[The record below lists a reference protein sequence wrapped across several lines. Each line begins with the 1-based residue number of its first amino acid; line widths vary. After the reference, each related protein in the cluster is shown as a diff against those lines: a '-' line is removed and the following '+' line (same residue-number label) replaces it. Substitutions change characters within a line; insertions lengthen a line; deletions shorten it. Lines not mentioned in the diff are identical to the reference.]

1 MKQRRISENN
11 VKNAAG
17 GMAFHCHFGYGM
29 IRWLY
34 RQESEGKRMER
45 PNAWKKYNKTDLK
58 KLESLAVEY
67 RDFID
72 RGKTERECAS
82 QAVAMLEAAG
92 YVSLDKAAA
101 GKKKV
106 KAGDRLY
113 LEIMHKAVLLFVIG
127 KKPLSEGM
135 NIVGAHI
142 DSPRLD
148 LKQNPL
154 YEDGDFA
161 LADTHYYG
169 GIKKYQWV
177 ARELALHGVVVKKDG
192 TTVQLAIG
200 EKETDPVVGI
210 SDLLIHLSQE
220 QMGKKLGEAITGEN
234 LDIILGGK
242 PLKGEDKEPFKAQ
255 LLRILEDEYGLE
267 EEDLISAEIEAVP
280 AGKAR
285 DFGLDR
291 SMILGYGHD
300 DRVCAFAEL
309 KAMLGVKATPEYTCC
324 GMLVDKEEIGSV
336 GATGMRSN
344 YLENAVAEILALQGE
359 YSELNL
365 RRALRSSRM
374 LSCDV
379 SAGFDP
385 LYASAFEKK
394 NAAWLGRGVCF
405 NKFTGSRGKSGS
417 NDANAEFMAKVRRIM
432 DDGGVSWQTAELGKV
447 DLGGGGTI
455 AYICALYGMEVIDS
469 GVAVLNMHAPME
481 IISKADLYEAVR
493 GYTAFLLNA

>member
-1 MKQRRISENN
+1 
-11 VKNAAG
+11 
-17 GMAFHCHFGYGM
+17 
-29 IRWLY
+29 
-34 RQESEGKRMER
+34 MER
-45 PNAWKKYNKTDLK
+45 PNAWKTYNKTELK
-58 KLESLAVEY
+58 KLEAVAAEY
-67 RDFID
+67 KDFLD
-72 RGKTERECAS
+72 RGKTERECAQIAIS
-82 QAVAMLEAAG
+82 ALEKAE
-92 YVSLDKAAA
+92 YVSLEKAIVAKKALKPGDKI
-101 GKKKV
+101 
-106 KAGDRLY
+106 Y
-113 LEIMHKAVLLFVIG
+113 LNKMGKAVLTFMIG
-127 KKPLSEGM
+127 KNPLAEGM

-192 TTVQLAIG
+192 TTVQICIG
-200 EKETDPVVGI
+200 EKDTDPVVGV

-220 QMGKKLGEAITGEN
+220 QLGKKMSEAITGEN

-242 PLKGEDKEPFKAQ
+242 PLNGEEKEPVKAK
-255 LLRILEDEYGLE
+255 LIRILKEEYGIE

-291 SMILGYGHD
+291 SMIMGYGHD

-309 KAMLGVKATPEYTCC
+309 KAVLDLKGIPAYTCC

-336 GATGMRSN
+336 GATSMQSN
-344 YLENAVAEILALQGE
+344 YLENAVAEILDLQGA
-359 YSELNL
+359 YSELNV
-365 RRALRSSRM
+365 RRALRNSRM

-385 LYASAFEKK
+385 LYAGAYEKK

-417 NDANAEFMAKVRRIM
+417 NDANAEYMAKLRRIM
-432 DDGGVSWQTAELGKV
+432 DENKVCWQTAELGKV
-447 DLGGGGTI
+447 DQGGGGTI

-481 IISKADLYEAVR
+481 IISKADLYEAVKA
-493 GYTAFLLNA
+493 YKAFMMKA

>member
-1 MKQRRISENN
+1 
-11 VKNAAG
+11 
-17 GMAFHCHFGYGM
+17 
-29 IRWLY
+29 
-34 RQESEGKRMER
+34 MER
-45 PNAWKKYNKTDLK
+45 PNAWKTYNKTEMK
-58 KLESLAVEY
+58 KLEAVAAEY
-67 RDFID
+67 KDFLD
-72 RGKTERECAS
+72 HGKTERECA
-82 QAVAMLEAAG
+82 QLAIAALEKAG
-92 YVSLDKAAA
+92 YVSLEKAIAAKRALKPGDK
-101 GKKKV
+101 V
-106 KAGDRLY
+106 Y
-113 LEIMHKAVLLFVIG
+113 LNKMGKAVLTFLIG
-127 KKPLSEGM
+127 KKPLAEGM

-192 TTVQLAIG
+192 STVQICIG
-200 EKETDPVVGI
+200 EKDTDPVVGV

-220 QMGKKLGEAITGEN
+220 QLSKKMSEAITGEN

-242 PLKGEDKEPFKAQ
+242 PLNGEEKEPVKAE
-255 LLRILEDEYGLE
+255 LIRILTEEYGIE

-291 SMILGYGHD
+291 SMIMGYGHD

-309 KAMLGVKATPEYTCC
+309 KAVLDLKGIPAYTCC

-336 GATGMRSN
+336 GATGMQSN
-344 YLENAVAEILALQGE
+344 YLENAVAEILDLQGA
-359 YSELNL
+359 YSELNV
-365 RRALRSSRM
+365 RRALRNSRM

-385 LYASAFEKK
+385 LYASAYEKK
-394 NAAWLGRGVCF
+394 NSAWLGRGVCF

-417 NDANAEFMAKVRRIM
+417 NDANAEYMAKLRRIM
-432 DDGGVSWQTAELGKV
+432 DENKVCWQTAELGKV
-447 DLGGGGTI
+447 DQGGGGTI

-481 IISKADLYEAVR
+481 IISKADLYEAVKA
-493 GYTAFLLNA
+493 YKAFMMKA

>member
-1 MKQRRISENN
+1 
-11 VKNAAG
+11 
-17 GMAFHCHFGYGM
+17 
-29 IRWLY
+29 
-34 RQESEGKRMER
+34 MER
-45 PNAWKKYNKTDLK
+45 PNAWKTYNKTELK
-58 KLESLAVEY
+58 KLEAVAAEY
-67 RDFID
+67 RAFLDA
-72 RGKTERECAS
+72 GKTERECARL
-82 QAVAMLEAAG
+82 AVAALEKAG
-92 YVSLDKAAA
+92 YISLEEAIA
-101 GKKKV
+101 GKKKLRP
-106 KAGDRLY
+106 GDKVY
-113 LEIMHKAVLLFVIG
+113 LNKMGKAVLIFLMG
-127 KKPLSEGM
+127 KKPLAEGM

-177 ARELALHGVVVKKDG
+177 ARELALHGVAVKKDG
-192 TTVQLAIG
+192 TAVEIRIG
-200 EKETDPVVGI
+200 EKDGDPVVGV

-220 QMGKKLGEAITGEN
+220 QMGKKLSEAITGEN
-234 LDIILGGK
+234 LDIILAGK
-242 PLKGEDKEPFKAQ
+242 PLAGEEKEPVKAG
-255 LLRILEDEYGLE
+255 LVRILKEEYGIE

-291 SMILGYGHD
+291 SMIMGYGHD

-309 KAMLGVKATPEYTCC
+309 KAVLSLTGIPEYTCC

-336 GATGMRSN
+336 GATGMQSN
-344 YLENAVAEILALQGE
+344 YLENAVAEILDLQGA
-359 YSELNL
+359 YSELNV
-365 RRALRSSRM
+365 RRALRRSRM

-385 LYASAFEKK
+385 LYAGAYEKK

-417 NDANAEFMAKVRRIM
+417 NDANAEYMAKLRRIM
-432 DDGGVSWQTAELGKV
+432 DENKVCWQTAELGKV
-447 DLGGGGTI
+447 DQGGGGTI

-481 IISKADLYEAVR
+481 VISKADLYEAVKAYR
-493 GYTAFLLNA
+493 AFMMKA

>member
-1 MKQRRISENN
+1 
-11 VKNAAG
+11 
-17 GMAFHCHFGYGM
+17 
-29 IRWLY
+29 
-34 RQESEGKRMER
+34 MER
-45 PNAWKKYNKTDLK
+45 PNAWKSYTKAELK
-58 KLESLAVEY
+58 KLEDTAKEY
-67 RDFID
+67 KHFID
-72 RGKTERECAS
+72 AGKTERECVAETVAALEKAGYIS
-82 QAVAMLEAAG
+82 LEKAVA
-92 YVSLDKAAA
+92 S
-101 GKKKV
+101 GKKI
-106 KAGDRLY
+106 KAGDKIY
-113 LEIMHKAVLLFVIG
+113 LNKMNKAVLVFLIG
-127 KKPLSEGM
+127 KKPLAEGM

-161 LADTHYYG
+161 LAETHYYG

-192 TTVQLAIG
+192 TTVQICIG
-200 EKETDPVVGI
+200 EKEDDPVVGV
-210 SDLLIHLSQE
+210 SDLLIHLSQD
-220 QMGKKLGEAITGEN
+220 QMAKKLSEAITGED

-242 PLKGEDKEPFKAQ
+242 PLKGAEKEPVKAE
-255 LLRILEDEYGLE
+255 LLRILKEKYGIE
-267 EEDLISAEIEAVP
+267 EEDFFSAEIEAVP

-291 SMILGYGHD
+291 SMIMGYGHD

-309 KAMLGVKATPEYTCC
+309 KAILSLTGVPQYTCC

-336 GATGMRSN
+336 GATGMQSN
-344 YLENAVAEILALQGE
+344 YLENTVAEILELQGL
-359 YSELNL
+359 YSELNV
-365 RRALRSSRM
+365 RRALRNSRM

-417 NDANAEFMAKVRRIM
+417 NDANAEFIAKLRRIM
-432 DDGGVSWQTAELGKV
+432 DDNKVFWQMAELGRV

-469 GVAVLNMHAPME
+469 GVAVLS
-481 IISKADLYEAVR
+481 ISKADLYESFKAYR
-493 GYTAFLLNA
+493 AFMINA

>member
-1 MKQRRISENN
+1 MHVRS
-11 VKNAAG
+11 VKD
-17 GMAFHCHFGYGM
+17 
-29 IRWLY
+29 
-34 RQESEGKRMER
+34 MER
-45 PNAWKKYNKTDLK
+45 PNAWKNYNKTELK
-58 KLESLAVEY
+58 KVEETAKEY
-67 RDFID
+67 RAFID
-72 RGKTERECAS
+72 AGKTERECAEET
-82 QAVAMLEAAG
+82 VAALEKAG
-92 YVSLDKAAA
+92 YISLEKAVA
-101 GKKKV
+101 GKKKL
-106 KAGDRLY
+106 KAGDKIYVNR
-113 LEIMHKAVLLFVIG
+113 MGKAVLIFLLG
-127 KKPLSEGM
+127 KKALAEGM

-192 TTVQLAIG
+192 TAVKIAIG
-200 EKETDPVVGI
+200 ENPEDPVVGV
-210 SDLLIHLSQE
+210 SDLLPHLAQE
-220 QMGKKLGEAITGEN
+220 QMGKKASEAVTGEN
-234 LDIILGGK
+234 LDIIMGGK
-242 PLKGEDKEPFKAQ
+242 PLKDEEKEPVKAQ
-255 LLRILEDEYGLE
+255 LLAILKDQYGIE
-267 EEDLISAEIEAVP
+267 EEDFISAEIEAVP

-291 SMILGYGHD
+291 SMIMGYGHD

-309 KAMLGVKATPEYTCC
+309 KAILSLTGTPEYTCC

-344 YLENAVAEILALQGE
+344 YLENAVAEILELQGS
-359 YSELNL
+359 YTELNV
-365 RRALRSSRM
+365 RRALQNSRM

-394 NAAWLGRGVCF
+394 NSAMLGRGVCF
-405 NKFTGSRGKSGS
+405 NKYTGSGGKGGS
-417 NDANAEFMAKVRRIM
+417 NDANAEFIAKLRKIM
-432 DDGGVSWQTAELGKV
+432 DDNKVCWQTAELGKV
-447 DLGGGGTI
+447 DQGGGGTI

-469 GVAVLNMHAPME
+469 GVAVLNMHSPME
-481 IISKADLYEAVR
+481 VISKADLYESVKA
-493 GYTAFLLNA
+493 YKAFMIKA

>member
-1 MKQRRISENN
+1 
-11 VKNAAG
+11 
-17 GMAFHCHFGYGM
+17 
-29 IRWLY
+29 
-34 RQESEGKRMER
+34 MER
-45 PNAWKKYNKTDLK
+45 PNAWKTYSKTELK
-58 KLESLAVEY
+58 KLETVAQEY
-67 RDFID
+67 KDYISA
-72 RGKTERECAS
+72 GKTERECVTLTVNA
-82 QAVAMLEAAG
+82 LEKAG
-92 YVSLDKAAA
+92 YTDLESAIA
-101 GKKKV
+101 GKKKL
-106 KAGDRLY
+106 KAGDKVY
-113 LEIMHKAVLLFVIG
+113 LNKMGKAVLIFLIG
-127 KKPLSEGM
+127 KKPLAEGM

-192 TTVQLAIG
+192 STVTISIG
-200 EKETDPVVGI
+200 EKDNDPVVGV

-220 QMGKKLGEAITGEN
+220 QMGKKLSEAITGEN
-234 LDIILGGK
+234 LDIMLGGK
-242 PLKGEDKEPFKAQ
+242 PLKDEEKEPVKAQ
-255 LLRILEDEYGLE
+255 ILQILKDTYGIE

-291 SMILGYGHD
+291 SMIMGYGHD

-309 KAMLGVKATPEYTCC
+309 KAILDIKGIPEYTCC

-336 GATGMRSN
+336 GATGMQSN
-344 YLENAVAEILALQGE
+344 YLENAVAEILDLQGV

-365 RRALRSSRM
+365 RRALRNSRM

-385 LYASAFEKK
+385 LYASAYEKK

-405 NKFTGSRGKSGS
+405 NKYTGSRGKSGS
-417 NDANAEFMAKVRRIM
+417 NDANAEYMAKLRRIM
-432 DDGGVSWQTAELGKV
+432 DDNKVCWQTAELGKV
-447 DLGGGGTI
+447 DVGGGGTI

-481 IISKADLYEAVR
+481 VISKADLYESYKA
-493 GYTAFLLNA
+493 YKAFMLDA

>member
-1 MKQRRISENN
+1 MHVRS
-11 VKNAAG
+11 VKD
-17 GMAFHCHFGYGM
+17 
-29 IRWLY
+29 
-34 RQESEGKRMER
+34 MER
-45 PNAWKKYNKTDLK
+45 PNAWKNYNKTELK
-58 KLESLAVEY
+58 KVEETAKEY
-67 RDFID
+67 RAFID
-72 RGKTERECAS
+72 AGKTERECAEET
-82 QAVAMLEAAG
+82 VAALEKAG
-92 YVSLDKAAA
+92 YISLEKAVA
-101 GKKKV
+101 GKKKL
-106 KAGDRLY
+106 KAGDKVYVNR
-113 LEIMHKAVLLFVIG
+113 MGKAVLIFLLG
-127 KKPLSEGM
+127 KKPLAEGM

-177 ARELALHGVVVKKDG
+177 ARALALHGVVVKKDG
-192 TTVQLAIG
+192 TTVRITIG
-200 EKETDPVVGI
+200 EKDTDPVVGV
-210 SDLLIHLSQE
+210 SDLLPHLAQD
-220 QMGKKLGEAITGEN
+220 QMSKKMSEAITGED

-242 PLKGEDKEPFKAQ
+242 PLK
-255 LLRILEDEYGLE
+255 DEYGIE

-280 AGKAR
+280 AGKSR

-291 SMILGYGHD
+291 SMIIGYGHD

-309 KAMLGVKATPEYTCC
+309 KAVLELTGIPAYTCC

-344 YLENAVAEILALQGE
+344 YLENAVAEILELQGA
-359 YSELNL
+359 YSELNV
-365 RRALRSSRM
+365 RRALRNSRM

-385 LYASAFEKK
+385 MYAGAFEKK

-417 NDANAEFMAKVRRIM
+417 NDANAEYMAKLRRIM
-432 DDGGVSWQTAELGKV
+432 DENKVCWQTAELGKV
-447 DLGGGGTI
+447 DQGGGGTI

-481 IISKADLYEAVR
+481 IISKADLYESVKAYKAFMQKAV
-493 GYTAFLLNA
+493 

>member
-1 MKQRRISENN
+1 
-11 VKNAAG
+11 
-17 GMAFHCHFGYGM
+17 
-29 IRWLY
+29 
-34 RQESEGKRMER
+34 MER
-45 PNAWKKYNKTDLK
+45 PNAWKNYTKTDLK
-58 KLESLAVEY
+58 KLETIAVEY

-72 RGKTERECAS
+72 RGKTERECA
-82 QAVAMLEAAG
+82 ALAAGMLEKAG
-92 YVSLDKAAA
+92 YISLGKAIES
-101 GKKKV
+101 KKALKP
-106 KAGDRLY
+106 GDRIY
-113 LEIMHKAVLLFVIG
+113 QEIMHKAVLIFIIG
-127 KKPLSEGM
+127 RKPLAEGM

-148 LKQNPL
+148 LKQNPF
-154 YEDGDFA
+154 YEDGDLA

-192 TTVQLAIG
+192 TTVQISVG
-200 EKETDPVVGI
+200 ERDTDPVVGV

-234 LDIILGGK
+234 LDIILGGR
-242 PLKGEDKEPFKAQ
+242 PLKGTEKEPVKAQ
-255 LLRILEDEYGLE
+255 ILQILKEEYGIE
-267 EEDLISAEIEAVP
+267 EEDMISAEIEVVP

-291 SMILGYGHD
+291 SMIMGYGHD

-309 KAMLGVKATPEYTCC
+309 KAILDVKTTPEYTSC

-344 YLENAVAEILALQGE
+344 YLENAVAEILELQGA

-365 RRALRSSRM
+365 RRTLRNSRM

-379 SAGFDP
+379 SAAFDP

-432 DDGGVSWQTAELGKV
+432 DDAKVCWQTAELGRV

-481 IISKADLYEAVR
+481 VISKADLYESVR
-493 GYTAFLLNA
+493 GYKAFLLNA

>member
-1 MKQRRISENN
+1 
-11 VKNAAG
+11 
-17 GMAFHCHFGYGM
+17 
-29 IRWLY
+29 
-34 RQESEGKRMER
+34 MER
-45 PNAWKKYNKTDLK
+45 PNAWKNYTKTDLK
-58 KLESLAVEY
+58 KLEETAKEY
-67 RDFID
+67 KAFID
-72 RGKTERECAS
+72 AGKTERECAAE
-82 QAVAMLEAAG
+82 AVAMLEKAG
-92 YVSLDKAAA
+92 YINLESLI
-101 GKKKV
+101 GGRKKL
-106 KAGDRLY
+106 KAGDKVY
-113 LEIMHKAVLLFVIG
+113 LNKMGKAILTFHMG
-127 KKPLSEGM
+127 KKPMAEGM

-148 LKQNPL
+148 IKQNPL
-154 YEDGDFA
+154 YEDSDFA

-169 GIKKYQWV
+169 GIKKYQWT

-192 TTVQLAIG
+192 TKVQISIG
-200 EKETDPVVGI
+200 EKDDDPVVGI

-242 PLKGEDKEPFKAQ
+242 PLKGEEKEPVKAQ
-255 LLRILEDEYGLE
+255 VLQILKETYGIE
-267 EEDLISAEIEAVP
+267 EEDFISAEIEAVP

-291 SMILGYGHD
+291 SMIMGYGHD

-309 KAMLGVKATPEYTCC
+309 KAVLSLTAAPEYTCC

-336 GATGMRSN
+336 GATGMQSN
-344 YLENAVAEILALQGE
+344 YLENAVAEILELQGN
-359 YSELNL
+359 YSELNVRRTL
-365 RRALRSSRM
+365 RNSRM

-385 LYASAFEKK
+385 LYASAYEKK

-417 NDANAEFMAKVRRIM
+417 NDANAEFMAKLRRIM
-432 DDGGVSWQTAELGKV
+432 DDNKVFWQTAELGKV
-447 DLGGGGTI
+447 DQGGGGTI

-481 IISKADLYEAVR
+481 VISKADLYEAVKA
-493 GYTAFLLNA
+493 YKAFMLDA

>member
-1 MKQRRISENN
+1 
-11 VKNAAG
+11 
-17 GMAFHCHFGYGM
+17 
-29 IRWLY
+29 
-34 RQESEGKRMER
+34 MER
-45 PNAWKKYNKTDLK
+45 PNAWKTYNKTELK
-58 KLESLAVEY
+58 KLEAVAAEY
-67 RDFID
+67 KDFLD
-72 RGKTERECAS
+72 RGKTERECAQIAIS
-82 QAVAMLEAAG
+82 ALEKAG
-92 YVSLDKAAA
+92 YVSLEKAIVAKKALKPGDKI
-101 GKKKV
+101 
-106 KAGDRLY
+106 Y
-113 LEIMHKAVLLFVIG
+113 LNKMGKAVLTFMIG
-127 KKPLSEGM
+127 KNPLAEGM

-192 TTVQLAIG
+192 TTVQICIG
-200 EKETDPVVGI
+200 EKDTDPVVGV

-220 QMGKKLGEAITGEN
+220 QLGKKMSEAITGEN

-242 PLKGEDKEPFKAQ
+242 PLNGEEKEPVKAK
-255 LLRILEDEYGLE
+255 LIRILKEEYGIE

-291 SMILGYGHD
+291 SMIMGYGHD

-309 KAMLGVKATPEYTCC
+309 KAVLDLKGIPAYTCC

-336 GATGMRSN
+336 GATSMQSN
-344 YLENAVAEILALQGE
+344 YLENAVAEILDLQGA
-359 YSELNL
+359 YSELNV
-365 RRALRSSRM
+365 RRALRNSRM

-385 LYASAFEKK
+385 LYAGAYEKK

-417 NDANAEFMAKVRRIM
+417 NDANAEYMAKLRRIM
-432 DDGGVSWQTAELGKV
+432 DENKVCWQTAELGKV
-447 DLGGGGTI
+447 DQGGGGTI

-481 IISKADLYEAVR
+481 IISKADLYEAAKA
-493 GYTAFLLNA
+493 YKAFMLNA

>member
-1 MKQRRISENN
+1 
-11 VKNAAG
+11 
-17 GMAFHCHFGYGM
+17 
-29 IRWLY
+29 
-34 RQESEGKRMER
+34 MER
-45 PNAWKKYNKTDLK
+45 PNAWKTYNKTELK
-58 KLESLAVEY
+58 KLEAVAAEY
-67 RDFID
+67 KDFLD
-72 RGKTERECAS
+72 RGKTERECAQIAIS
-82 QAVAMLEAAG
+82 ALEKAG
-92 YVSLDKAAA
+92 YVSLEKAIVAKKALKPGDKI
-101 GKKKV
+101 
-106 KAGDRLY
+106 Y
-113 LEIMHKAVLLFVIG
+113 LNKMGKAVLTFMIG
-127 KKPLSEGM
+127 KNPLAEGM

-192 TTVQLAIG
+192 TTVQICIG
-200 EKETDPVVGI
+200 EKDTDPVVGV

-220 QMGKKLGEAITGEN
+220 QLGKKMSEAITGEN

-242 PLKGEDKEPFKAQ
+242 PLNGEEKEPVKAK
-255 LLRILEDEYGLE
+255 LIRILKEEYGIE

-291 SMILGYGHD
+291 SMIMGYGHD

-309 KAMLGVKATPEYTCC
+309 KAVLDLKGIPAYTCC

-336 GATGMRSN
+336 GATSMQSN
-344 YLENAVAEILALQGE
+344 YLENAVAEILDLQGS
-359 YSELNL
+359 YSELNV
-365 RRALRSSRM
+365 RRALRNSRM

-385 LYASAFEKK
+385 LYAGAYEKK

-417 NDANAEFMAKVRRIM
+417 NDANAEYMAKLRRIM
-432 DDGGVSWQTAELGKV
+432 DENKVCWQTAELGKV
-447 DLGGGGTI
+447 DQGGGGTI

-481 IISKADLYEAVR
+481 IISKADLYEAVKA
-493 GYTAFLLNA
+493 YKAFMMKA

>member
-1 MKQRRISENN
+1 
-11 VKNAAG
+11 
-17 GMAFHCHFGYGM
+17 
-29 IRWLY
+29 
-34 RQESEGKRMER
+34 MER
-45 PNAWKKYNKTDLK
+45 PNAWKNYTKTDLK
-58 KLESLAVEY
+58 KLEDIAKEY
-67 RDFID
+67 KAFID
-72 RGKTERECAS
+72 AGKTERECAAE
-82 QAVAMLEAAG
+82 AVAMLEKAG
-92 YVSLDKAAA
+92 YINLESLI
-101 GKKKV
+101 GGRKKL
-106 KAGDRLY
+106 KAGDKVY
-113 LEIMHKAVLLFVIG
+113 LNKMGKAILTFHMG
-127 KKPLSEGM
+127 KKPMAEGM

-148 LKQNPL
+148 IKQNPL
-154 YEDGDFA
+154 YEDSDFA

-169 GIKKYQWV
+169 GIKKYQWT

-192 TTVQLAIG
+192 TKVQISIG
-200 EKETDPVVGI
+200 EKDDDPVVGI

-242 PLKGEDKEPFKAQ
+242 PLKGEEKEPVKAQ
-255 LLRILEDEYGLE
+255 VLQILKETYGIE
-267 EEDLISAEIEAVP
+267 EEDFISAEIEAVP

-291 SMILGYGHD
+291 SMIMGYGHD

-309 KAMLGVKATPEYTCC
+309 KAVLSLTATPEYTCC

-336 GATGMRSN
+336 GATGMQSN
-344 YLENAVAEILALQGE
+344 YLENAVAEILELQGN
-359 YSELNL
+359 YSELNVRRTL
-365 RRALRSSRM
+365 RNSRM

-385 LYASAFEKK
+385 LYASAYEKK

-417 NDANAEFMAKVRRIM
+417 NDANAEFMAKLRRIM
-432 DDGGVSWQTAELGKV
+432 DDNKVFWQTAELGKV
-447 DLGGGGTI
+447 DQGGGGTI

-481 IISKADLYEAVR
+481 VISKADLYEAVKA
-493 GYTAFLLNA
+493 YKAFMLDA

>member
-1 MKQRRISENN
+1 
-11 VKNAAG
+11 
-17 GMAFHCHFGYGM
+17 
-29 IRWLY
+29 
-34 RQESEGKRMER
+34 MER
-45 PNAWKKYNKTDLK
+45 PNAWKTYSKTELK
-58 KLESLAVEY
+58 KLEDTAKEY
-67 RDFID
+67 KRFID
-72 RGKTERECAS
+72 AGKTERECVIQTVDA
-82 QAVAMLEAAG
+82 LKKAG
-92 YVSLDKAAA
+92 YISLEEAVAA
-101 GKKKV
+101 GKKI
-106 KAGDRLY
+106 KAGDKIY
-113 LEIMHKAVLLFVIG
+113 VNIMGKAVLTFLIG
-127 KKPLSEGM
+127 RKPMADGM

-177 ARELALHGVVVKKDG
+177 ARELALHGVAVKKDG
-192 TTVQLAIG
+192 STVQICIG
-200 EKETDPVVGI
+200 EKEDDPVVGV

-220 QMGKKLGEAITGEN
+220 QMQKKLGEAFTGED
-234 LDIILGGK
+234 LDIILGGR
-242 PLKGEDKEPFKAQ
+242 PLKDTEKEPVKAQ
-255 LLRILEDEYGLE
+255 LLKILKDSYGIE
-267 EEDLISAEIEAVP
+267 EEDPISAEIEAVP

-291 SMILGYGHD
+291 SMIIGYGHD

-309 KAMLGVKATPEYTCC
+309 KAILSLTGTPDSTCC

-336 GATGMRSN
+336 GATGMQSN
-344 YLENAVAEILALQGE
+344 YLENAVAEILELQGA
-359 YSELNL
+359 YSELNV
-365 RRALRSSRM
+365 RRALRNSRM

-417 NDANAEFMAKVRRIM
+417 NDANAEFIARLRRIM
-432 DDGGVSWQTAELGKV
+432 DENKVSWQTAELGRV

-469 GVAVLNMHAPME
+469 GVAVLCMHAPME
-481 IISKADLYEAVR
+481 IISKADLYEAFKA
-493 GYTAFLLNA
+493 YKAFMLGA

>member
-1 MKQRRISENN
+1 M
-11 VKNAAG
+11 
-17 GMAFHCHFGYGM
+17 
-29 IRWLY
+29 
-34 RQESEGKRMER
+34 GK
-45 PNAWKKYNKTDLK
+45 AILTFL
-58 KLESLAVEY
+58 
-67 RDFID
+67 
-72 RGKTERECAS
+72 
-82 QAVAMLEAAG
+82 
-92 YVSLDKAAA
+92 
-101 GKKKV
+101 
-106 KAGDRLY
+106 
-113 LEIMHKAVLLFVIG
+113 IG

-177 ARELALHGVVVKKDG
+177 ARELALHGVAIKKDG
-192 TTVQLAIG
+192 TAVQFCIG
-200 EKETDPVVGI
+200 EKEDDPVVGI

-220 QMGKKLGEAITGEN
+220 QMTKKLGEAFSGED

-242 PLKGEDKEPFKAQ
+242 PLKGAEKEPVKAQ
-255 LLRILEDEYGLE
+255 LLQILKDSYGIE

-291 SMILGYGHD
+291 SMIMGYGHD

-309 KAMLGVKATPEYTCC
+309 KAILELKTIPEYTCC

-344 YLENAVAEILALQGE
+344 YLENAVAEILELEGV
-359 YSELNL
+359 YSELNV
-365 RRALRSSRM
+365 RRALRNSRM

-417 NDANAEFMAKVRRIM
+417 NDANAEFMAKLRRIM
-432 DDGGVSWQTAELGKV
+432 DDNKVCWQTAELGRV

-469 GVAVLNMHAPME
+469 GVAVLSMHAPME
-481 IISKADLYEAVR
+481 IISKADLYESYKA
-493 GYTAFLLNA
+493 YKAFMLNA